1 MTASDN
7 KCVRNPIQ
15 SESNTE
21 SESEYKRRAKGSDGM
36 YLAENIKF
44 LREREGMTQ
53 AEFAEVLG
61 DLSQSAVGNWEAGK
75 REPEIAMVVKIAEV
89 FNVSLDDLILHQ
101 LTPPT
106 PQYVSNLIYL
116 RKQYDMT
123 QEDIA
128 KLLGYRGKSSISL
141 VEAGKA
147 SLSVENLEKLSD
159 YFGVTLD
166 QLVKQDLTKGV
177 EQNGIDGR
185 SARQA

>member
-15 SESNTE
+15 YQSNTE

-36 YLAENIKF
+36 HLAENIKF
-44 LREREGMTQ
+44 LRERERMTQ
-53 AEFAEVLG
+53 AEFAEALG

-75 REPEIAMVVKIAEV
+75 REPEIAMVVKIAEA

-128 KLLGYRGKSSISL
+128 KLLRYKTVSAYCKIEKGD
-141 VEAGKA
+141 VP
-147 SLSVENLEKLSD
+147 LSVENLEKLSD
-159 YFGVTLD
+159 YFGVTMD
-166 QLVKQDLTKGV
+166 QLVKQDLTKGGAK
-177 EQNGIDGR
+177 E
-185 SARQA
+185 